1 MELYTYRF
9 ELDPT
14 KDQRIL
20 LSKHCGATRFLY
32 NHFLNQRENDLI
44 VTETLNAKGMAR
56 NRKLAKHITDASF
69 DEITRQLEYKSKWYG
84 KIYIK
89 IDQWFPSSKICNN
102 CKEKNDNLTLND
114 REWECPQCA
123 SKLDRDINAAKNIL
137 NEGMKYLLNNRKG
150 CQSAGTVDYTNG
162 ADVRPIITN

>member
-1 MELYTYRF
+1 MSIFPLRGKSYRIS
-9 ELDPT
+9 EYPIII
-14 KDQRIL
+14 Q
-20 LSKHCGATRFLY
+20 
-32 NHFLNQRENDLI
+32 I
-44 VTETLNAKGMAR
+44 VK
-56 NRKLAKHITDASF
+56 
-69 DEITRQLEYKSKWYG
+69 YG
-84 KIYIK
+84 SIYIK

-162 ADVRPIITN
+162 ADVRPIITNWQTAVKLEARSAC